1 MFLMQNVFLLTQSKW
16 IDMSYSYD
24 RNMSAL
30 DMDKFH
36 HTLVYSGPL
45 SRGPY
50 VIAYKLKLNEHSGTH
65 IDAPVHFSEENPT
78 VDELLP
84 ENLIGEA
91 IVINVTEQ
99 VMKDPEYEVSIE
111 DFQNW
116 EKEHGVISNGTIA
129 FILTGFGKY
138 WGNVTKYLGIRNASK
153 FGDFHFPGIIKILK

>member
-45 SRGPY
+45 SRAPY

-65 IDAPVHFSEENPT
+65 IDAPVHFSEGKPT

-99 VMKDPEYEVSIE
+99 VMKDPELNMKYQLKT
-111 DFQNW
+111 F
-116 EKEHGVISNGTIA
+116 K
-129 FILTGFGKY
+129 TGRKSM
-138 WGNVTKYLGIRNASK
+138 A
-153 FGDFHFPGIIKILK
+153 